1 MSERGLSEEDV
12 VALGA
17 LGLALLAQR
26 KPEEK
31 LVEEGKE
38 EEKEV
43 APQVSLKDVVD
54 AINGLKPARKLI
66 DYTVKQ
72 QAIAPNSYIEF
83 AKRAE
88 DGWSALVIIVKVT
101 YSVNASAGVKIR
113 WMYSPDGSNFDSPE
127 EADNQ
132 GNYYNMTYGA
142 GVVRQTTVVVPLL
155 TPFVKIQ
162 IFNQDASNSVIA
174 DVWTV
179 VVR

>member
-1 MSERGLSEEDV
+1 MSQRGLSEEDV
-12 VALGA
+12 ITIGA

-26 KPEEK
+26 KPREEK
-31 LVEEGKE
+31 PVEEVGE
-38 EEKEV
+38 RV
-43 APQVSLKDVVD
+43 IPSVSLKDVVD

-72 QAIAPNSYIEF
+72 QTIAPGSAIEF
-83 AKRAE
+83 MMRAV
-88 DGWSALVIIVKVT
+88 DGWGAVVVVVKVA
-101 YSVNASAGVKIR
+101 YPANASAGVKIR
-113 WMYSPDGSNFDSPE
+113 WLYSPDGSNFDSIE

-142 GVVRQTTVVVPLL
+142 GAVRQTTVVVPLL

-162 IFNQDASNSVIA
+162 IFNQDASNPVVV

-179 VVR
+179 EVR

>member
-1 MSERGLSEEDV
+1 MSQRGLSEEDV

-31 LVEEGKE
+31 PVE

-72 QAIAPNSYIEF
+72 QTIAPNSYIEF

-88 DGWSALVIIVKVT
+88 DGWGALVIVVKVA
-101 YSVNASAGVKIR
+101 YSANASAGVKIR
-113 WMYSPDGSNFDSPE
+113 WLYSPDGSNFDSPE

-132 GNYYNMTYGA
+132 GNYYGMTYGA

-162 IFNQDASNSVIA
+162 IFNQDASNSVVV

-179 VVR
+179 EVR